1 MGRGITRFWF
11 AAVIAAAAL
20 LPTGCTPKCP
30 PAPPNL
36 CAQLSDP
43 AARAE
48 CAWKESAEENVAKR
62 ENRCPAYSHMSDYDT
77 PRLLV

>member
-30 PAPPNL
+30 PAPTCPQTQNR
-36 CAQLSDP
+36 ASDMVC
-43 AARAE
+43 E
-48 CAWKESAEENVAKR
+48 WMQSTEESSAKA
-62 ENRCPAYSHMSDYDT
+62 ENRCPNYSFVRELY
-77 PRLLV
+77 PLRLGVV